1 MDCRR
6 CKGWTRGCGPSM
18 GVKGGVGWLM
28 PPERPCNME
37 LLGVKDVLLKMGVD
51 EGGVAEQCGLAKG
64 CKGGH
69 STH

>member
-1 MDCRR
+1 
-6 CKGWTRGCGPSM
+6 M